1 MSTYGEA
8 GVEKLLELL
17 QVGKHIADGDKI
29 IIFFLC
35 LCVGNS
41 LNLKW

>member
-29 IIFFLC
+29 IIV
-35 LCVGNS
+35 CVCV
-41 LNLKW
+41 WEIV

>member
-29 IIFFLC
+29 IIFFFF
-35 LCVGNS
+35 CVCV
-41 LNLKW
+41 WETV